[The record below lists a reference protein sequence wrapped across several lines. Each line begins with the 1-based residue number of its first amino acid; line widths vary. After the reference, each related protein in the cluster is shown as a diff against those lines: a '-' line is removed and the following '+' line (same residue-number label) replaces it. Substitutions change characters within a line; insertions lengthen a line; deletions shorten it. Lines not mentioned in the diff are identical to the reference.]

1 MARLMLPFIHG
12 ECSFFDPALTP
23 FPTVKTLPFIT
34 KYFEPETFMLP
45 IPLTS
50 PPREAFHLAPLSF
63 SSLREAASLR
73 IGARQPVA
81 QGTQQWTFRSSKNKS
96 HPLMASKGL
105 HRRQCTWPAGLLS
118 LRPGFKSS
126 CLMKVLLTRLIVLCS
141 LFDQGLPVTGQHTH
155 HPLTPSPM
163 GHLSG
168 LGILLC
174 GIL

>member
-34 KYFEPETFMLP
+34 KYFEPETSMLP

-50 PPREAFHLAPLSF
+50 PPRGIPSCTLTLFQSQG
-63 SSLREAASLR
+63 SSEPQNW
-73 IGARQPVA
+73 ARQPMA

-96 HPLMASKGL
+96 HPLMASKGP
-105 HRRQCTWPAGLLS
+105 HKRQCTWPAGLLS

-126 CLMKVLLTRLIVLCS
+126 CLMKVLLTRTIVLCS
-141 LFDQGLPVTGQHTH
+141 LFDQGLPVTGWHTH